1 MEQVGPVLNE
11 HKKAIYLMQG
21 IFVGNYGEMH
31 GSKFL
36 GQEDFMTL
44 LNTFL
49 DVTDDSLF
57 LSVRTPAYWRNF
69 ANSGEPLSKLY
80 KLPYA
85 RIGSSM
91 TPMF

>member
-1 MEQVGPVLNE
+1 MRLSLGTWNRLAVLNE

-57 LSVRTPAYWRNF
+57 LSFELRLL
-69 ANSGEPLSKLY
+69 EKLC
-80 KLPYA
+80 
-85 RIGSSM
+85 
-91 TPMF
+91 